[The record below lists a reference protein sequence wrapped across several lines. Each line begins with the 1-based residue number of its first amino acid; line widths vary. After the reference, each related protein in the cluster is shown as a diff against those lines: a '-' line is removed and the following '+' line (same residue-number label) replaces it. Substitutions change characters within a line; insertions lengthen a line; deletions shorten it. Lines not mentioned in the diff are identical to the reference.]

1 MVLLALLSSFKFKY
15 FFGVQIPRN
24 NLIRLIA
31 SLVSYNVLESNNIGE
46 QRNFPHA
53 LELQFSSPEI
63 FIIE

>member
-1 MVLLALLSSFKFKY
+1 MVLLMLLSSFKFKY
-15 FFGVQIPRN
+15 FFGVQIPRK
-24 NLIRLIA
+24 NLIRPIA